1 MTKNQ
6 KKNSSNRGK
15 SPSAFTVHMLCA
27 NSAGRCEFDGCNK
40 YIFHDTL
47 TTRKLNASNV
57 AHIVAASPDGPRG
70 DKTRS
75 YLLSDKL
82 ENLML
87 LCPQHHKLIDDYPEN
102 YPEELL
108 LEMKKKHEDSIREMC
123 DLISIPKS
131 ERVMFFSP
139 IKNSSITHIDNQ
151 LTAQALLPHKRP
163 ASTCGI
169 TMSIKS
175 SFDYNTTEYWSDLD
189 KQLVKEFERKIGNEL
204 DTDPNTIF
212 SVFPL
217 APIPL
222 IIKLGYLFMDKI
234 NVDIYQKKRVPDTWK
249 WIETKKTNSFSVNKR
264 VVRDGNNIALILS
277 LTAEINPKRV
287 TDIVDADIIYTIN
300 AERIGVDAIS
310 SIDDLSDFW
319 HIYQSVCDE
328 IKNIES
334 ATEVSLF
341 PAIPVSA
348 AFEIGHRYMPGIY
361 PRLRVYDDN
370 NGFSETLTIEGA
382 D

>member
-1 MTKNQ
+1 MAKNQ
-6 KKNSSNRGK
+6 KKNKSNRGK
-15 SPSAFTVHMLCA
+15 DPSELTVRMLCA
-27 NSAGRCEFDGCNK
+27 KSAGICEFDGCTEN
-40 YIFHDTL
+40 IFLDTL
-47 TTRKLNASNV
+47 TLSEMNNSNV
-57 AHIVAASPDGPRG
+57 AHIVASSPNGPRG
-70 DKTRS
+70 DKERS
-75 YLLSDKL
+75 YELSDKI

-87 LCPQHHKLIDDYPEN
+87 LCKKHHTLIDSQVEK
-102 YPEELL
+102 YPEESLL
-108 LEMKKKHEDSIREMC
+108 GMKKKHEDSIREMC

-341 PAIPVSA
+341 SAIPVSA

-370 NGFSETLTIEGA
+370 NGFSETLTIGGA